1 MGGAVILNW
10 VLGAIIFVL
19 IVGGGVYA
27 IFRHGKAGPDDQEA
41 RQHYAAKADP
51 NVTPLGEHVPAEPVA
66 AAHGLTESQSPRQDA
81 TQNASQHGGQASTR
95 PSGTDGRAPR
105 PGMTRP
111 GPGPGDGSD
120 PGQEAE
126 LSRRRRKLMNSAP
139 SRSRRRII
147 SGLRSISADIS
158 AIFPARK

>member
-19 IVGGGVYA
+19 IVGGGIYA

-81 TQNASQHGGQASTR
+81 TQNASQHGGQAGTR
-95 PSGTDGRAPR
+95 PPATRRPGGPR

-111 GPGPGDGSD
+111 GPGP
-120 PGQEAE
+120 
-126 LSRRRRKLMNSAP
+126 RRRK
-139 SRSRRRII
+139 
-147 SGLRSISADIS
+147 
-158 AIFPARK
+158 

>member
-66 AAHGLTESQSPRQDA
+66 AAHGLTESQPPRQDA
-81 TQNASQHGGQASTR
+81 TQNVSQHGDQTAGAAR
-95 PSGTDGRAPR
+95 
-105 PGMTRP
+105 
-111 GPGPGDGSD
+111 D
-120 PGQEAE
+120 PE
-126 LSRRRRKLMNSAP
+126 
-139 SRSRRRII
+139 
-147 SGLRSISADIS
+147 
-158 AIFPARK
+158 